1 MTVSKMPVSKK
12 SKHDKKALYEARAQ
26 IAQAM
31 GHPAR
36 MLVLDVL
43 SEKGECCVCELTE
56 MIGSEMPTVSRH
68 LSVLKNAGL
77 IRDEKRGKNVF
88 YTLTCPCVHS
98 FFDCI
103 EQVIK
108 ANVAKNLRLVG

>member
-1 MTVSKMPVSKK
+1 MTVTKK
-12 SKHDKKALYEARAQ
+12 SKGDKKALYEARALV
-26 IAQAM
+26 AQAM

-77 IRDEKRGKNVF
+77 ICDEKRGKNVY
-88 YTLTCPCVHS
+88 YTLNCPCINS
-98 FFDCI
+98 FFSCI
-103 EQVIK
+103 EEVIK
-108 ANVAKNLRLVG
+108 ANIAKNIRLVG

>member
-1 MTVSKMPVSKK
+1 MTISNKPKR
-12 SKHDKKALYEARAQ
+12 DKKALYEARAQ
-26 IAQAM
+26 VAQAM

-77 IRDEKRGKNVF
+77 ISDEKRGKNVF
-88 YTLTCPCVHS
+88 YTLTCPCINS
-98 FFDCI
+98 FFGCI
-103 EQVIK
+103 EEVIK
-108 ANVAKNLRLVG
+108 ANIAKNMRLVG